1 MREEEDGN
9 VTMAHEDAR
18 EFVQKMSYQYSPMMI
33 AAVMM
38 VTSIK
43 MYRDYLNHEDF
54 EMMMAKIFTERNRVK

>member
-1 MREEEDGN
+1 MKDYDGDI
-9 VTMAHEDAR
+9 TTAHEDAR

-43 MYRDYLNHEDF
+43 MYRDYLNHQDF